1 MVRSVFDTIDGI
13 DQLGEQLASVTVTLD
28 KLAAIQPQLVAL
40 LPDEIASQQINRE
53 LALAN
58 YATMSGIYAQTA
70 ALIENAAAMGQAFDA
85 AKNDDSFYLP
95 PEAFDNPDF
104 QRGLKLFLSA
114 DGKAARMIISHEGD
128 PATPEGISHIDAIK
142 QAAHE
147 AVKGTPMA
155 GAGIYLAGTAATFKD
170 IQDGATYD
178 LLIAGIAALSLILLI
193 MMIITRS
200 LVAALVIVGTVA
212 LSLGASL
219 ACPCWCGSIFSV
231 SSCTGSCSRWPS
243 SCSWPWDRTITCC

>member
-1 MVRSVFDTIDGI
+1 MTGLVKRGWMVRSVFDTIDGI

-147 AVKGTPMA
+147 AVKGTPWRVLGSIWPA
-155 GAGIYLAGTAATFKD
+155 RPPPSRTFKT
-170 IQDGATYD
+170 APPTT
-178 LLIAGIAALSLILLI
+178 S
-193 MMIITRS
+193 
-200 LVAALVIVGTVA
+200 
-212 LSLGASL
+212 
-219 ACPCWCGSIFSV
+219 
-231 SSCTGSCSRWPS
+231 
-243 SCSWPWDRTITCC
+243 